1 MNEFIVIFDSK
12 YRKIEKKKMILLLEI
27 LVFKVLRKVNII
39 KE

>member
-27 LVFKVLRKVNII
+27 LVFKLLRKVNII